1 MNKYQRTAKYDEK
14 WIEENWMGP
23 HPLQLLEELCGNM
36 KLSPGMKVL
45 DMGCGKGITS
55 VFLAKEFGVTVFAN
69 DLWIDPTENLKRFEE
84 AGVSEKV
91 FPIQAEAHALPYAKC
106 FFDAVISI
114 DSYHY
119 YGADEMY
126 FPCIFSKLVKPGG
139 QLGIV
144 IPGLVQEFKNGYPE
158 NMKSFWMKEETEGEL
173 FSFHSAS
180 WWRHLWEKTG
190 IADITSCYNIPDPK
204 AIWYSWAHWANKNM
218 KAIFNIESDDVEFLE
233 ADTENQIALIAMTA
247 IKKLHEK

>member
-1 MNKYQRTAKYDEK
+1 MNNYPRTEKYDQK

-23 HPLQLLEELCGNM
+23 NPLQLLEELCGNM
-36 KLSPGMKVL
+36 KLLPNMKIL
-45 DMGCGKGITS
+45 DMGCGKGLTS

-69 DLWIDPTENLKRFEE
+69 DLWIDPTENLKRIET
-84 AGVSEKV
+84 AGVSDKV
-91 FPIQAEAHALPYAKC
+91 FPLHAEAHALPYANE

-126 FPCIFSKLVKPGG
+126 FPCTFSKLVKPGG

-144 IPGLVQEFKNGYPE
+144 CPGLMQEFKSGYPE
-158 NMKSFWMKEETEGEL
+158 THKSFWNEDM
-173 FSFHSAS
+173 FSFHSAG
-180 WWRHLWEKTG
+180 WWRNLWEKTQ

-204 AIWYSWAHWANKNM
+204 AIWYPWAYWEKEHLG
-218 KAIFNIESDDVEFLE
+218 FNDVEFLD
-233 ADTENQIALIAMTA
+233 ADTENQITLIAMTA
-247 IKKLHEK
+247 VKKHTV